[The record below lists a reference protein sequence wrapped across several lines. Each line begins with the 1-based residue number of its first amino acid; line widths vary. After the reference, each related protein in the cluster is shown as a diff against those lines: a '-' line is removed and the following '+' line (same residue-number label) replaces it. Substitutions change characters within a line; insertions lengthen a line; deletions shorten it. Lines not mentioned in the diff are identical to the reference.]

1 MIKFGTT
8 EIKEYS
14 LFLIL
19 LLLIDSI
26 YLFGLK
32 DTHNKVIQKIQNSP
46 LEVNLKYG
54 SLFYLLAPFAYLYII
69 KPLSLS
75 SKDKDVFSV
84 AKYGAFL
91 GLLMY
96 GTFDITNLALFKD
109 YPSWYALMDTVWGMT
124 AMMITSVLVFK
135 MTN

>member
-1 MIKFGTT
+1 MIKFEVK

-19 LLLIDSI
+19 LLLIDSF
-26 YLFGLK
+26 YLVGLK
-32 DTHNKVIQKIQNSP
+32 DIHNKVFSKIQKSP
-46 LEVNLKYG
+46 LELNLKYG
-54 SLFYLLAPFAYLYII
+54 SLFYLLVPFAYLYII
-69 KPLSLS
+69 KPLSL
-75 SKDKDVFSV
+75 KHINSV

-91 GLLMY
+91 GLLLY

-109 YPSWYALMDTVWGMT
+109 YPPWYALTDTLWGT
-124 AMMITSVLVFK
+124 IAIMITSVLVFK

>member
-1 MIKFGTT
+1 MKFGVT
-8 EIKEYS
+8 EIKEYA

-19 LLLIDSI
+19 LLLIDSV

-32 DTHNKVIQKIQNSP
+32 DIHNKVFSKIQKSP
-46 LEVNLKYG
+46 LELNLKYG
-54 SLFYLLAPFAYLYII
+54 SLFYLFVPFAYLYII
-69 KPLSLS
+69 KPLS
-75 SKDKDVFSV
+75 SKDKNAFSV

-96 GTFDITNLALFKD
+96 GTFDITNLALFKE
-109 YPSWYALMDTVWGMT
+109 YPPWYALMDTLWG
-124 AMMITSVLVFK
+124 AFAIMITSVLVFK

>member
-1 MIKFGTT
+1 M
-8 EIKEYS
+8 IKEYS

-19 LLLIDSI
+19 LLIIDSF
-26 YLFGLK
+26 YLVGLK
-32 DTHNKVIQKIQNSP
+32 DTHNKVFSKIQKSP
-46 LEVNLKYG
+46 LELNLKYG

-69 KPLSLS
+69 KPLS
-75 SKDKDVFSV
+75 SKDKHISSI

-96 GTFDITNLALFKD
+96 GTFDITNLALFKE
-109 YPSWYALMDTVWGMT
+109 YPPWYALMDTLWGT
-124 AMMITSVLVFK
+124 FAIMITSILVFK